1 MGDVFSKLTNLTILN
16 IESNSFSGLVPFNAL
31 TVIRNLAQLHINEN
45 FFVGSIPSF
54 ISNFKKLKLLKI
66 RGNAGI
72 NGTIPSEFGELTTL
86 LEVHLSNNSISGS
99 LPDSLYQLS
108 GLTYLSFRTNR
119 LSGTI
124 PTYFGTFTR
133 LEQFSLYDNVM
144 RGTIPTELG
153 NMTSL
158 KLLILH
164 TNHFNGTIPSNLF
177 NIINLES
184 VYLFNN
190 SLTGPIPQTDY
201 KSSRLIILDLSSNK
215 LTGVIP
221 SRLMNLPIEQ
231 LIISDN
237 KLNGKLPEF
246 VESICKKLI
255 LINLNNN
262 MLEGNL
268 PLSLTT
274 CSSLESLYISSNSLS
289 GSISSY
295 FNHSNFPKLK
305 SIDLSKNEF
314 TGQFPSSV
322 FMFPLLEN
330 LYMSLNCFRSFPGDS
345 ICSATNLKILVLD
358 GLSVGKSCTKPYL
371 SISDSYYSPKI
382 DGTLPNCIFSLPFLS
397 TVQISGIGLEGELT
411 DQITLMNSVKIV
423 RLSHN
428 YLKGVIPP
436 SFLRQKLD
444 LLDLSSNYI
453 SGDWNY
459 INSTSTELILYSNRL
474 SGFPPSNAN
483 EMKKV
488 NVLSGNIFACS
499 PQRDVKYD
507 INRSGVTCGS
517 SNLDISLIVLGV
529 VLVVL
534 IISPFIFY
542 YFYINRNRMK
552 VSIVSKFTNIIKM
565 TPDDVI
571 IPKIFHCPKNSKIR
585 EFICLYFNMSKLIFI
600 TGFVI
605 LFLYIFLYGVMR
617 GHGFDSHKFQ
627 YSWKYSGA
635 YFYGL
640 LPAVV
645 IIFSSWVIFSMLMFY
660 SRNLKLKRTTEF
672 KYNNFNKS
680 FRILSIVYTI
690 NIIVSVLADYFY
702 VYTESSKGYSNTT
715 KVLLQIFFSIWHVFW
730 NLVAIPAILR
740 ILKSSPGIQFKGRLG
755 CRLFNLIIASSVAT
769 MLADPL
775 CYHYL
780 LFSPPMTQYSYVIP
794 KCIAST
800 YSYGVI
806 TCTEEGFLGPYLTEF
821 TPPFIYSRIC
831 YSAIL
836 TNYAP
841 IIIYTS
847 IFQLIFF
854 PFIYIFPAKL
864 LKKGKYALGLPQMLW
879 PPDPDWSPPYY
890 SSYLKIPKM
899 LSSVFYYLA
908 LLLSFGILAPA
919 VVVPVLLAFMSE
931 IITFSYFLRRFLF
944 MIVKYQDPSVK
955 EIKVPIIEVLSI
967 DT

>member
-1 MGDVFSKLTNLTILN
+1 
-16 IESNSFSGLVPFNAL
+16 
-31 TVIRNLAQLHINEN
+31 
-45 FFVGSIPSF
+45 
-54 ISNFKKLKLLKI
+54 
-66 RGNAGI
+66 
-72 NGTIPSEFGELTTL
+72 
-86 LEVHLSNNSISGS
+86 
-99 LPDSLYQLS
+99 
-108 GLTYLSFRTNR
+108 
-119 LSGTI
+119 
-124 PTYFGTFTR
+124 
-133 LEQFSLYDNVM
+133 
-144 RGTIPTELG
+144 
-153 NMTSL
+153 
-158 KLLILH
+158 
-164 TNHFNGTIPSNLF
+164 
-177 NIINLES
+177 
-184 VYLFNN
+184 
-190 SLTGPIPQTDY
+190 
-201 KSSRLIILDLSSNK
+201 
-215 LTGVIP
+215 
-221 SRLMNLPIEQ
+221 
-231 LIISDN
+231 
-237 KLNGKLPEF
+237 
-246 VESICKKLI
+246 
-255 LINLNNN
+255 
-262 MLEGNL
+262 
-268 PLSLTT
+268 
-274 CSSLESLYISSNSLS
+274 
-289 GSISSY
+289 
-295 FNHSNFPKLK
+295 
-305 SIDLSKNEF
+305 
-314 TGQFPSSV
+314 
-322 FMFPLLEN
+322 
-330 LYMSLNCFRSFPGDS
+330 
-345 ICSATNLKILVLD
+345 
-358 GLSVGKSCTKPYL
+358 
-371 SISDSYYSPKI
+371 
-382 DGTLPNCIFSLPFLS
+382 
-397 TVQISGIGLEGELT
+397 
-411 DQITLMNSVKIV
+411 
-423 RLSHN
+423 
-428 YLKGVIPP
+428 
-436 SFLRQKLD
+436 
-444 LLDLSSNYI
+444 
-453 SGDWNY
+453 
-459 INSTSTELILYSNRL
+459 
-474 SGFPPSNAN
+474 
-483 EMKKV
+483 
-488 NVLSGNIFACS
+488 
-499 PQRDVKYD
+499 
-507 INRSGVTCGS
+507 
-517 SNLDISLIVLGV
+517 
-529 VLVVL
+529 
-534 IISPFIFY
+534 
-542 YFYINRNRMK
+542 MK

-967 DT
+967 DTENNDDCDFAPQNYDWRPEKISNDINKKNYQDVLEEECADKNFSLIRPIVFITICTSFFLSCVALDMSSVDHGAWAWNIYFIPLSIIIPFLGVVYLYYHKKYDLLKILSERTYSTYPITNPINLESIKDRNGEEENASIELREIHRNEIRDSNSCSVDSQLHHVR